1 MENKQMTNLTEEKDN
16 NLDELKEYIKNISDI
31 EEETN
36 DVLLIQ
42 NLDDLNLEDNLN
54 LNPNLD
60 LDIKIN
66 QIDGNGNENKDEN
79 VIIEENKN
87 YLMQKDLNEE
97 NLNNLDNLNDLE
109 NSKNLSESSE
119 ENILNIEEQIHIDE
133 GVNNQDRVQEQQD
146 NTVSENFN
154 KQNNN
159 QQKQEIVSPVDF
171 ELQNTD
177 IRFQLISDIHGRFN
191 RVRWDE
197 SADVILCAG
206 DVSENVI
213 EGMKFLK
220 QAPAPVIFIPG
231 NHEFYKGN
239 YQDRVDYLKEEC
251 ETSEGFI
258 TYADNDVLYLDNTRV
273 ISSTLWSNFNN
284 FDPLLV
290 ASSENKMNDYFHIDT
305 DHFFDKNLDLVDL
318 HNDILKN
325 YIKDIQGIM
334 RGNNGYNKNF
344 MNKELQNTNIRHKLG
359 FDNIKEMLENVP
371 YNGNKFSPAISY
383 ALHLKSIDFLNNML
397 SDPFEGKTVVMTHH
411 APSYTALSMSRYA
424 VDVKAISME
433 PFLRRFVINN
443 KIGSYASSL
452 EHLASQYKIDAWV
465 HGHLHDRMFY
475 RLGSAAVHC
484 NATGINKND
493 ETRTG
498 FDCYSFYVNDENK
511 AKALINTLEHTIYK
525 IMKVN
530 KFLLKVLEDK
540 IENTLFEDKDVLK
553 GIFNEVYVLIRTLRS
568 IPVREMRYPI
578 QTYSNF
584 YDLYDEAEQNLQ
596 LTIKKIINQNSDF
609 YMGLV
614 QWVHAIKKEI

>member
-1 MENKQMTNLTEEKDN
+1 MTNFIEENKDN
-16 NLDELKEYIKNISDI
+16 NLDELKEYIQNISNNEKEKDEKII
-31 EEETN
+31 EKTS
-36 DVLLIQ
+36 IQ
-42 NLDDLNLEDNLN
+42 NLEKQELEDFE
-54 LNPNLD
+54 
-60 LDIKIN
+60 DI
-66 QIDGNGNENKDEN
+66 GDEN
-79 VIIEENKN
+79 LKNSNEQLNSLENNLENKN
-87 YLMQKDLNEE
+87 
-97 NLNNLDNLNDLE
+97 
-109 NSKNLSESSE
+109 ESSVLE
-119 ENILNIEEQIHIDE
+119 
-133 GVNNQDRVQEQQD
+133 
-146 NTVSENFN
+146 
-154 KQNNN
+154 QNNEVLN
-159 QQKQEIVSPVDF
+159 KTNIPVDF
-171 ELQNTD
+171 DIQNTD
-177 IRFQLISDIHGRFN
+177 VRFQLISDIHGRFN
-191 RVRWDE
+191 RVKWDE
-197 SADVILCAG
+197 NADVILCAG
-206 DVSENVI
+206 DVSENVV

-239 YQDRVDYLKEEC
+239 YQDRIDYLKEEC
-251 ETSEGFI
+251 EKSEGFI
-258 TYADNDVLYLDNTRV
+258 TYADNEVLYLDNTRV

-290 ASSENKMNDYFHIDT
+290 ASSENKMNDYFYIDT
-305 DHFFDKNLDLVDL
+305 DHFFDKNSDLVDS
-318 HNDILKN
+318 HNEILKN
-325 YIKDIQGIM
+325 YIKDVQGIM

-344 MNKELQNTNIRHKLG
+344 LTKELNSTNVRHRLG
-359 FDNIKEMLENVP
+359 FGNIKEMLENVP
-371 YNGNKFSPAISY
+371 YKENKFSPAISY
-383 ALHLKSIDFLNNML
+383 ALHLKSIDFLNNTL

-411 APSYTALSMSRYA
+411 APSYTALSMSRHA
-424 VDVKAISME
+424 VDIKAISME
-433 PFLRRFVINN
+433 PFLRRFVVNN

-493 ETRTG
+493 ENRTG
-498 FDCYSFYVNDENK
+498 FECYSFYANEENK

-584 YDLYDEAEQNLQ
+584 YDLYDEAEQNIQ
-596 LTIKKIINQNSDF
+596 LTIKKIINQNSDL